1 MVNYLTSKRRR
12 LVVKLTSILPLT
24 FVKAK
29 RRFNILL
36 WVLLCIPCLLT
47 SCDHDVHDCEGG
59 GGLSVSLAWTDEADE
74 GTEVKDVKLWIFN
87 ADAGSLVEEKHYG
100 SAQEVASQRFAL
112 PVGHYQILA
121 ATNLIEPF
129 FIGEATRATLNMN
142 QLMFGLSNPSAS
154 PDHAYYGVTDIV
166 IDKSNVSYVTKDE
179 MHRMLAELTIS
190 IEGVPENTAIS
201 GKILNVATG
210 LLPLQK
216 NEDGTF
222 GTASYTKEECDIPLR
237 IAVPGETL
245 KTETLRLMPTANGLH
260 TTKLFIQLIS
270 PGGVVSNYDIE
281 APVMKSG
288 GKYKINL
295 EFEEMKPYMYLT
307 STKIDDWT
315 EEWIYRG
322 EILNPED

>member
-1 MVNYLTSKRRR
+1 M
-12 LVVKLTSILPLT
+12 
-24 FVKAK
+24 KAK
-29 RRFNILL
+29 RRFNIWL
-36 WVLLCIPCLLT
+36 WVLLCVPCLLA
-47 SCDHDVHDCEGG
+47 SCDHDVHGG
-59 GGLSVSLAWTDEADE
+59 EDDGGLSVSLTWADEADQ

-87 ADAGSLVEEKHYG
+87 ADDGSLVEEKHDG
-100 SAQEVASQRFAL
+100 STQEVASQRFAL

-129 FIGEATRATLNMN
+129 FIGEATRATLNIN

-166 IDKSNVSYVTKDE
+166 IDKSNVNYITKNE
-179 MHRMLAELTIS
+179 MRHILAELTIF
-190 IEGVPENTAIS
+190 IKGVPDNFAMI
-201 GKILNVATG
+201 GKVLNVATG
-210 LLPLQK
+210 FLPLQK

-245 KTETLRLMPTANGLH
+245 KTETLRLMPTAHGFH

-281 APVMKSG
+281 APIMKSG
-288 GKYKINL
+288 GKYQINL
-295 EFEEMKPYMYLT
+295 EYEEMKPYMYLT

-315 EEWIYRG
+315 EGWIYRG